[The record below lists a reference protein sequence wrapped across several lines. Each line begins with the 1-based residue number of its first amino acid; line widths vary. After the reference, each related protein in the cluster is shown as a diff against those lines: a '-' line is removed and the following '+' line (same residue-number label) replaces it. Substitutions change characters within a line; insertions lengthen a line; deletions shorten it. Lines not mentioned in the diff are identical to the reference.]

1 METYRN
7 RIMKKYLFIAL
18 LVLCCISCSSEIEI
32 GLIGQVEQ
40 QMERYIY
47 NQYEDSYDY
56 RALETK
62 YEYTDSLC
70 WEKDLYQIQH
80 LFYYARNRRTV
91 VTNSYVDPNEINSNS
106 SILPILLLYNSSSIF
121 EYPFVDT
128 KNQKGLNKRL
138 RDSYITKEE
147 REVCDYYFYSSSV
160 SAFREEIERLESR
173 EFSGWRIYHS
183 CQFRTAS
190 GEIVQKQYVLY
201 HDKDSEWSYFGNP
214 YELSYNYP
222 MFRDYIKNVLS
233 INLESEEVQK
243 IIKKYSSEDKN
254 LLWNYSTSK
263 LQGIYDNAISRLSI
277 N

>member
-1 METYRN
+1 
-7 RIMKKYLFIAL
+7 MKKYQFITL
-18 LVLCCISCSSEIEI
+18 LALCCISCSTEIEI
-32 GLIGQVEQ
+32 GLIEQVEQ

-91 VTNSYVDPNEINSNS
+91 VTNSYINPDEVNSNS
-106 SILPILLLYNSSSIF
+106 SISPILYSNLLLYNLSSIF
-121 EYPFVDT
+121 EYPFVDA
-128 KNQKGLNKRL
+128 KNQNGLNKHL

-160 SAFREEIERLESR
+160 PAFREEIERLESR

-201 HDKDSEWSYFGNP
+201 HNKDSKWSYFGNP
-214 YELSYNYP
+214 YELNYNYP

-233 INLESEEVQK
+233 INIGSEDVK
-243 IIKKYSSEDKN
+243 NIIKKYSSEDKN
-254 LLWNYSTSK
+254 VLWNYSTNK
-263 LQGIYDNAISRLSI
+263 LQEIYDNAISRLSI